1 MTFTDTL
8 YEKTRKLWDKA
19 AAKDFVIG
27 MAKGTLSPER
37 FRNYMIQDYLY
48 LQDYLGLLGSLRD
61 LAKDPRLLTFLQ
73 SALEE
78 TEHETYRV
86 HVPAMR
92 ALGITD
98 DEVAGVVKSRVITEY
113 VDYMKA
119 AIAEGGLAAGV
130 TALLQCSW
138 AYAYIA
144 AKVATA
150 YAGELSGSPYRSW
163 FDGYTC
169 KEYVEANEDW
179 IRAVDE
185 LVGGVPDG
193 LDGGVPDEGGLDEE
207 TLAMNGS
214 ACGASDADR
223 LVDEDRL
230 VEIFVTCAEFE
241 DRLWDEF

>member
-48 LQDYLGLLGSLRD
+48 LQDYLGLLGFLRD
-61 LAKDPRLLTFLQ
+61 LAKDPRLQAFLQ

-169 KEYVEANEDW
+169 DEYVETNEEW

-185 LVGGVPDG
+185 LVGEVPDG
-193 LDGGVPDEGGLDEE
+193 DRLDEE
-207 TLAMNGS
+207 TLAMNSS
-214 ACGASDADR
+214 ACGATDADR
-223 LVDEDRL
+223 LVDADRLPERNRL

>member
-1 MTFTDTL
+1 MKLTDTL
-8 YEKTRKLWDKA
+8 YEKTRAFWDKA
-19 AAKDFVIG
+19 ATKEFVIG
-27 MAKGTLSPER
+27 MAKGTVSADR

-48 LQDYLGLLGSLRD
+48 LQDYLVLLESLRD
-61 LAKDPRLLTFLQ
+61 LAKDAQLRAFLAG
-73 SALEE
+73 ALEE

-113 VDYMKA
+113 VDYMKGV
-119 AIAEGGLAAGV
+119 IAESGLVGGV

-144 AKVATA
+144 KEVASA

-169 KEYVEANEDW
+169 DEYVEANEEW

-185 LVGGVPDG
+185 LVGEVPDG
-193 LDGGVPDEGGLDEE
+193 DRLDEE

-214 ACGASDADR
+214 ACGAFDA
-223 LVDEDRL
+223 DRL

>member
-1 MTFTDTL
+1 MKLTGTL
-8 YEKTRKLWDKA
+8 YEKTRKLWDEA

-27 MAKGTLSPER
+27 MAKGTLSLER

-61 LAKDPRLLTFLQ
+61 LAKDPRLLAFLQ

-78 TEHETYRV
+78 TEHEMYRV

-144 AKVATA
+144 AKVATTD
-150 YAGELSGSPYRSW
+150 AGELSGSPYRSW

-185 LVGGVPDG
+185 LVGGVPD
-193 LDGGVPDEGGLDEE
+193 EGGLDEE

-214 ACGASDADR
+214 ACGASDSDR